1 MTLAKRGGV
10 RDALVAVAGVAA
22 ITWAY
27 FVWLHVTN
35 ATTVALSYLLLLLF
49 VAASSRLWVAMTASL
64 AAALAFNF
72 FFLPPIGSF
81 VIADPQNWLAFVTF
95 LVVSLVS
102 SRLSSVARDQQREA
116 LSRRDELSR
125 LFELSRDVLLATDG
139 DEAIPSLARR
149 VAQRF
154 TLDYVAICLPTG
166 LPTGADF
173 ERHEAGTPNGA
184 DALTTGDLQR
194 ALDGAQH
201 AIESETR
208 RGGRAGHLVVGDG
221 ARRPVRLVALRHG
234 ARAIGILAVAGR
246 PIEPG
251 TLDALASVVAIAIE
265 RLELLEARTRAE
277 ISQRS
282 FAIKSTLLASLAHDL
297 RTPLAAI
304 RLAVNN
310 LDVSNL
316 TDVQRADQ
324 VDVAVTGVE
333 RLARLFENILKM
345 SRIDDEVI
353 APVLRWVYPSE
364 IIEAARTQVE
374 HALRAHTIELVD
386 RSSDQTVRVDAQL
399 TSTALAHVLENAAQY
414 SPGGSSITV
423 THEVATDGLLLSV
436 RDRGAGIAAADLP
449 RLFERFYRGGAA
461 WKYTSGTGMGL
472 AITRGLLAAE
482 GGRVWAENRKD
493 GGAVFSVFV
502 PAEIRAGGEAAD
514 DSEPS

>member
-1 MTLAKRGGV
+1 
-10 RDALVAVAGVAA
+10 
-22 ITWAY
+22 
-27 FVWLHVTN
+27 
-35 ATTVALSYLLLLLF
+35 
-49 VAASSRLWVAMTASL
+49 
-64 AAALAFNF
+64 
-72 FFLPPIGSF
+72 
-81 VIADPQNWLAFVTF
+81 VTF

-116 LSRRDELSR
+116 TSRRDELSR
-125 LFELSRDVLLATDG
+125 LFALSRDVLLATDG

-166 LPTGADF
+166 ADF
-173 ERHEAGTPNGA
+173 ERHEAGTPDGA

-201 AIESETR
+201 AIESETG
-208 RGGRAGHLVVGDG
+208 RGGRAGHVVVGDG
-221 ARRPVRLVALRHG
+221 AGQPVRLVALRHG

-265 RLELLEARTRAE
+265 RLELLEARTQAE

-345 SRIDDEVI
+345 TLIDDEVI